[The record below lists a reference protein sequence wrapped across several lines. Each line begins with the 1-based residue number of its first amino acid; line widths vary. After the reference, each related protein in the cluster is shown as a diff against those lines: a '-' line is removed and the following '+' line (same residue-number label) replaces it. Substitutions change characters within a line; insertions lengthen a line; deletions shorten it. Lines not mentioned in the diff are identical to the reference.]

1 MSDPVILL
9 VDDVKLT
16 NERLI
21 VNPKLETQFS

>member
-1 MSDPVILL
+1 MSDSVLL
-9 VDDVKLT
+9 VNDVKLT

>member
-21 VNPKLETQFS
+21 VNPKLEMQFS

>member
-1 MSDPVILL
+1 MSDSVLL

-16 NERLI
+16 DERLI

>member
-1 MSDPVILL
+1 MSESVLL

-16 NERLI
+16 DERLI

>member
-1 MSDPVILL
+1 MCDSVLL

-16 NERLI
+16 DERLI